1 LKITKIWPHTDILDM
16 SSSGGLTI
24 LDIDWS
30 RQCLVV
36 TLDEEEASDEQQ
48 TGGDQTRAGAVITTN
63 LWLWL

>member
-16 SSSGGLTI
+16 SSSGGHTI